1 MRVLHIVPYFP
12 PAWAYGGT
20 PKAAYGLCRALASR
34 GHEITVYTTDALN
47 EGSRYRGGR
56 ETLLSGIR
64 VIYFENLSN
73 VLAWRQKLFSP
84 IGMIPRLMADIGK
97 FDVVHLHEFRTLQ
110 NAWAYIALR
119 LNGRRVP
126 LVIQAHGSS
135 ARVGRLTGAKALFDR
150 ALGRR
155 MICGADGFI
164 AVSRDELRHY
174 LMLGAD
180 REKVLL
186 IPPGIELEGISALPP
201 KGKFRRRLRV
211 GGRKICL
218 YLGRI
223 HRDKGI
229 DHLIRAFARAK
240 EDAVLVVAGPDDG
253 YLDEARS
260 LVSDLGLGGDV
271 VFTGPLYGEEKYRA
285 LVDADLFV
293 YPSRYEIFGLAP
305 LEALACGTPLIIS
318 DRCGCRELVGHL
330 GMCSVVPY
338 GDEGK
343 LADAIEDVLSGGG
356 KLTGGPPLGGLPD
369 GVDWGWRR
377 AAELVEGLYLKVIG
391 KKGKGSPSWDG
402 QRR

>member
-1 MRVLHIVPYFP
+1 
-12 PAWAYGGT
+12 
-20 PKAAYGLCRALASR
+20 
-34 GHEITVYTTDALN
+34 
-47 EGSRYRGGR
+47 
-56 ETLLSGIR
+56 LSGIR

-84 IGMIPRLMADIGK
+84 IGMIPRLMADIDR

-119 LNGRRVP
+119 LNGRKVP

-164 AVSRDELRHY
+164 AISRDELRQY

-180 REKVLL
+180 QEKVLL

-229 DHLIRAFARAK
+229 DHLIRAFARVK

-338 GDEGK
+338 GGEGK
-343 LADAIEDVLSGGG
+343 LADAIEDVLSGRG